1 MTVNQRI
8 FLILD
13 LITGRRSP
21 SDGRHNKLMFLTNLL
36 LKHFVKITFT
46 CLTLLACSFIEK
58 TGKLLSKEVEW
69 QDYSC
74 DTTLKVNELSVR
86 EMAQSFYLKDTL
98 LKQNLVPQKV
108 FVVLADSQ
116 GNLKIGGV
124 TAQNNEHPQAL
135 IFPSIQLPNQSIS
148 LSWQE
153 QEYLW
158 ALASQPRYL
167 YDRWEKLLA
176 EERMNFL
183 SKRDSIHQVMK
194 DLNGSVRIISD
205 LRSMANQQKYLGT
218 NKTASPIS
226 MHNFG
231 FAADFAV
238 MRNNKISNNL
248 SHYQPLNNLS
258 AQYGMTWGGNFV
270 GFLDPGHIQLFKNG
284 AEMLRKYPDLIFEF
298 EPYRYQY
305 NSWMNKMIGWGKE
318 DKAGDTKELLI
329 ELNKFKK
336 QKPCSCLNLTANVPI
351 NQVEKVKKQMEQLGY
366 QQDTDLLL
374 MGNLTSQTVLLITV
388 NGIISHPLG
397 RWN

>member
-1 MTVNQRI
+1 
-8 FLILD
+8 
-13 LITGRRSP
+13 
-21 SDGRHNKLMFLTNLL
+21 MFLTNLL
-36 LKHFVKITFT
+36 LKHFAKITLT
-46 CLTLLACSFIEK
+46 CLSLIACNFFEK
-58 TGKLLSKEVEW
+58 TSKLLNKEPNW

-74 DTTLKVNELSVR
+74 DTTLKVNELSIR
-86 EMAQSFYLKDTL
+86 EVAQSFYLRDTL
-98 LKQNLVPQKV
+98 LKQNLSPQKV
-108 FVVLADSQ
+108 FVVVADPQ

-124 TAQNNEHPQAL
+124 TAQNQDHPQAL
-135 IFPSIQLPNQSIS
+135 IFPSIQLPNEAIS

-167 YDRWEKLLA
+167 YNRWEKLLA
-176 EERMNFL
+176 EERTNFL

-205 LRSMANQQKYLGT
+205 LRSMANQQRYLNS
-218 NKTASPIS
+218 NKSVSPIS

-248 SHYQPLNNLS
+248 SHYRPLDNMT

-270 GFLDPGHIQLFKNG
+270 GFVDPGHIQQFKNG
-284 AEMLRKYPDLIFEF
+284 AEMLRKYPELIFEF
-298 EPYRYQY
+298 EPYRPQY

-318 DKAGDTKELLI
+318 EKAGDTKELLI
-329 ELNKFKK
+329 ELNKYKK
-336 QKPCSCLNLTANVPI
+336 EKPCPCMNLSANGPSNLI
-351 NQVEKVKKQMEQLGY
+351 EKIKNQAKELGY

-374 MGNLTSQTVLLITV
+374 IGDLTSQTISLITT
-388 NGIISHPLG
+388 NGTISHPLG

>member
-1 MTVNQRI
+1 
-8 FLILD
+8 
-13 LITGRRSP
+13 
-21 SDGRHNKLMFLTNLL
+21 MFLTNLL
-36 LKHFVKITFT
+36 LKHFVKITLT
-46 CLTLLACSFIEK
+46 CLTLFACNFLEK
-58 TGKLLSKEVEW
+58 TGELLSKEPHW

-86 EMAQSFYLKDTL
+86 EVAQSFYLKDTL
-98 LKQNLVPQKV
+98 LKQNLSPQKI
-108 FVVLADSQ
+108 FVVIANSE

-124 TAQNNEHPQAL
+124 MALNQDHPQSL
-135 IFPSIQLPNQSIS
+135 TFPSILLPNEAMV

-153 QEYLW
+153 QEYVW

-167 YDRWEKLLA
+167 FNRWEKLLSD
-176 EERMNFL
+176 ERINFL

-194 DLNGSVRIISD
+194 DLNGSIRIISD

-248 SHYQPLNNLS
+248 AHYNPLNNLT
-258 AQYGMTWGGNFV
+258 AQYGMTWGGNFI
-270 GFLDPGHIQLFKNG
+270 GFVDPGHIQQFKNG

-298 EPYRYQY
+298 EPYRPQY

-318 DKAGDTKELLI
+318 EKANDTKELLV

-336 QKPCSCLNLTANVPI
+336 DKPCPCWNLSVNSPLNLIDKA
-351 NQVEKVKKQMEQLGY
+351 KKQIKDLGY

-374 MGNLTSQTVLLITV
+374 VGDLASQTVSLVSV
-388 NGIISHPLG
+388 NGIISYPLG

>member
-1 MTVNQRI
+1 
-8 FLILD
+8 
-13 LITGRRSP
+13 
-21 SDGRHNKLMFLTNLL
+21 MFLTNLL
-36 LKHFVKITFT
+36 LKHFAKITLT
-46 CLTLLACSFIEK
+46 CLTLFTCNFIEK
-58 TGKLLSKEVEW
+58 TGKLLSKEPNW
-69 QDYSC
+69 QDFSC
-74 DTTLKVNELSVR
+74 DTTLKVNELSVM
-86 EMAQSFYLKDTL
+86 EVAQSFYLKDTL
-98 LKQNLVPQKV
+98 LKQNLTSQKV
-108 FVVLADSQ
+108 FIVISDQQ

-124 TAQNNEHPQAL
+124 TAQGNEHPQAL
-135 IFPSIQLPNQSIS
+135 IFPTIQFPNQPIP

-167 YDRWEKLLA
+167 FNRWEKLLSD
-176 EERMNFL
+176 ERANFL
-183 SKRDSIHQVMK
+183 SKRDSIHQIMK

-205 LRSMANQQKYLGT
+205 LRSMVNQQKYLGT

-238 MRNNKISNNL
+238 MKNNKISNNL
-248 SHYQPLNNLS
+248 SYYQPLNNLT

-270 GFLDPGHIQLFKNG
+270 GFVDPGHIQQFRNG

-298 EPYRYQY
+298 EPYRPQY
-305 NSWMNKMIGWGKE
+305 NLWMNKMIGWGKE
-318 DKAGDTKELLI
+318 EKAGDTKQLLI

-336 QKPCSCLNLTANVPI
+336 QKPCPCLNLAANVPI
-351 NQVEKVKKQMEQLGY
+351 NQVEKIKKQMEQFGY
-366 QQDTDLLL
+366 QQNTDLLL
-374 MGNLTSQTVLLITV
+374 MGDLSSQTVLLITV

>member
-1 MTVNQRI
+1 
-8 FLILD
+8 
-13 LITGRRSP
+13 
-21 SDGRHNKLMFLTNLL
+21 MFLTNLL
-36 LKHFVKITFT
+36 LKHFVKITLT
-46 CLTLLACSFIEK
+46 CITLFACNFIEK
-58 TGKLLSKEVEW
+58 TGKFFKNEPKW

-86 EMAQSFYLKDTL
+86 EMAQSFYLQDTL
-98 LKQNLVPQKV
+98 VKQNLSPQKI
-108 FVVLADSQ
+108 FIVVADPQ

-124 TAQNNEHPQAL
+124 AAQNQEHPQAL
-135 IFPSIQLPNQSIS
+135 IFPSIQLPNESLS

-167 YDRWEKLLA
+167 YNRWERLLS
-176 EERMNFL
+176 EERTSFL

-205 LRSMANQQKYLGT
+205 LRSMANQQKYLIS
-218 NKTASPIS
+218 NKSVSPIS

-238 MRNNKISNNL
+238 MRSNKISNNL
-248 SHYQPLNNLS
+248 SHYRPLNNLT
-258 AQYGMTWGGNFV
+258 AQAGMTWGGNFV
-270 GFLDPGHIQLFKNG
+270 GFVDPGHIQKFKNG

-298 EPYRYQY
+298 EPYRFQY

-318 DKAGDTKELLI
+318 DRAGDTRELLI

-336 QKPCSCLNLTANVPI
+336 ERPCPCLNLTGKMPNTLIDNVK
-351 NQVEKVKKQMEQLGY
+351 NQVKMLGY

-374 MGNLTSQTVLLITV
+374 VGDLSSQNISLVSA
-388 NGIISHPLG
+388 NGIISYPLG
-397 RWN
+397 KWN

>member
-1 MTVNQRI
+1 
-8 FLILD
+8 
-13 LITGRRSP
+13 
-21 SDGRHNKLMFLTNLL
+21 MFLTNLL
-36 LKHFVKITFT
+36 LKHFAKITLT
-46 CLTLLACSFIEK
+46 CLTLFACNFIEK
-58 TGKLLSKEVEW
+58 TGKLLSKEYNW

-74 DTTLKVNELSVR
+74 DTTLIISELSVR
-86 EMAQSFYLKDTL
+86 EVSQSFYLRDTL
-98 LKQNLVPQKV
+98 LKQNLSPQKV
-108 FVVLADSQ
+108 FVVIADSQ

-124 TAQNNEHPQAL
+124 AAQNQERPKGL
-135 IFPSIQLPNQSIS
+135 IFPSIQLPNESIS

-167 YDRWEKLLA
+167 YNRWEKLLS
-176 EERMNFL
+176 EERTNFL

-205 LRSMANQQKYLGT
+205 LRSMANQQRYLSS
-218 NKTASPIS
+218 NKSASPIS

-238 MRNNKISNNL
+238 MKNNKISNNL
-248 SHYQPLNNLS
+248 ANYRPLNSLT
-258 AQYGMTWGGNFV
+258 AQYGMAWGGNFV
-270 GFLDPGHIQLFKNG
+270 GFVDPGHIQLFKNG

-298 EPYRYQY
+298 EPYRHQY
-305 NSWMNKMIGWGKE
+305 NSWMNKMIAWGKE
-318 DKAGDTKELLI
+318 NKANDTKELLV

-336 QKPCSCLNLTANVPI
+336 EKPCSCLNLSANIPSNLI
-351 NQVEKVKKQMEQLGY
+351 EKIKNQIKELGY

-374 MGNLTSQTVLLITV
+374 VGDLTSKTISLISI
-388 NGIISHPLG
+388 NGIISYPLG

>member
-1 MTVNQRI
+1 
-8 FLILD
+8 
-13 LITGRRSP
+13 
-21 SDGRHNKLMFLTNLL
+21 MFLTNLL
-36 LKHFVKITFT
+36 LKHFAKITLT
-46 CLTLLACSFIEK
+46 CLTLFACNLIEK
-58 TGKLLSKEVEW
+58 TGKFLSKEPNW

-74 DTTLKVNELSVR
+74 DTTLKVSELSIR
-86 EMAQSFYLKDTL
+86 EVAQSFYLRDTL
-98 LKQNLVPQKV
+98 LKQNLSPQKV
-108 FVVLADSQ
+108 FVVISDSQ

-124 TAQNNEHPQAL
+124 AAQNQDRPQAL
-135 IFPSIQLPNQSIS
+135 IFPSIQLPNESIS

-167 YDRWEKLLA
+167 YNRWEKLLS
-176 EERMNFL
+176 EERINFL

-205 LRSMANQQKYLGT
+205 LRSMANQQKYLSS
-218 NKTASPIS
+218 NKSASPIS

-231 FAADFAV
+231 FAADFVV
-238 MRNNKISNNL
+238 MRSNKISNNL
-248 SHYQPLNNLS
+248 SYYRPLNNLT

-305 NSWMNKMIGWGKE
+305 NAWMNKMISLGKE
-318 DKAGDTKELLI
+318 DKANDTKELLI
-329 ELNKFKK
+329 ELNEFKK
-336 QKPCSCLNLTANVPI
+336 EKPCPCLNLSANVPNI
-351 NQVEKVKKQMEQLGY
+351 LIEKIKNQTKELGY

-374 MGNLTSQTVLLITV
+374 IGDLSSQTISLISL
-388 NGIISHPLG
+388 NGAISHPLG

>member
-1 MTVNQRI
+1 
-8 FLILD
+8 
-13 LITGRRSP
+13 
-21 SDGRHNKLMFLTNLL
+21 MFLTNLL
-36 LKHFVKITFT
+36 LKHFAKITLT
-46 CLTLLACSFIEK
+46 CLTLFACNFIEK
-58 TGKLLSKEVEW
+58 TGELLSKEPTW

-74 DTTLKVNELSVR
+74 YTTLKINELNIR
-86 EMAQSFYLKDTL
+86 EIAQSFYLKDTL
-98 LKQNLVPQKV
+98 LKQNLSPQKV
-108 FVVLADSQ
+108 FVVIVDSL
-116 GNLKIGGV
+116 GNLKTGGV
-124 TAQNNEHPQAL
+124 TAQDQDHPQAL
-135 IFPSIQLPNQSIS
+135 TFPRIQLPNEAIS

-167 YDRWEKLLA
+167 YNRWEKLLSD
-176 EERMNFL
+176 ERTNFL
-183 SKRDSIHQVMK
+183 SKRDSIHQIMK

-205 LRSMANQQKYLGT
+205 LRSMANQQKYLGS

-248 SHYQPLNNLS
+248 SHYRPLDNLT
-258 AQYGMTWGGNFV
+258 AQNGMTWGGNFV
-270 GFLDPGHIQLFKNG
+270 GFVDPGHIQQFKNG

-298 EPYRYQY
+298 EPYRPQY

-318 DKAGDTKELLI
+318 AKANDTKALLI

-336 QKPCSCLNLTANVPI
+336 EKPCPCLNLIANIPSSLI
-351 NQVEKVKKQMEQLGY
+351 EKVKKQTKELGY
-366 QQDTDLLL
+366 QPDKDMLLI
-374 MGNLTSQTVLLITV
+374 GDLTSQTISLITS
-388 NGIISHPLG
+388 NGTISYPIG

>member
-1 MTVNQRI
+1 
-8 FLILD
+8 
-13 LITGRRSP
+13 
-21 SDGRHNKLMFLTNLL
+21 MFLTNLL
-36 LKHFVKITFT
+36 LKHFAKITFT
-46 CLTLLACSFIEK
+46 CLTLFACSFIEK
-58 TGKLLSKEVEW
+58 TGKLLSKESNW

-74 DTTLKVNELSVR
+74 DTTLKISNLSVI
-86 EMAQSFYLKDTL
+86 EVAQSFYLKDTL
-98 LKQNLVPQKV
+98 LKQNLLPQKV
-108 FVVLADSQ
+108 FVVISDSQ
-116 GNLKIGGV
+116 GNLKMGGV
-124 TAQNNEHPQAL
+124 TAQNQERPQAL
-135 IFPSIQLPNQSIS
+135 IFPNIQLPNEAIS

-167 YDRWEKLLA
+167 YNRWEKLLYD
-176 EERMNFL
+176 ERTNFL

-205 LRSMANQQKYLGT
+205 LRSMANQQRYLST

-248 SHYQPLNNLS
+248 SHYNPLNELT

-270 GFLDPGHIQLFKNG
+270 GFLDPGHIQQFKNG

-298 EPYRYQY
+298 EPYRHQY
-305 NSWMNKMIGWGKE
+305 NSWMNKMINWGKE
-318 DKAGDTKELLI
+318 DKANDTKELLI

-336 QKPCSCLNLTANVPI
+336 DKPCSCLNLTTNVPTALI
-351 NQVEKVKKQMEQLGY
+351 EKAKNKTKELGY
-366 QQDTDLLL
+366 QSDTDLLL
-374 MGNLTSQTVLLITV
+374 IGDLASKTISLITI
-388 NGIISHPLG
+388 NGTISHPLG